1 MKLLTVAV
9 PVVIVAL
16 MLAALGGVSG
26 VTNETRSV
34 ERAPASAQQTLV
46 ACVPPEAMNGGCR
59 HPHDLSP
66 VSSQL
71 HQPVRSAG
79 RPLADGVLRA
89 ARRRRRLTAAGGEG
103 GDPPWAGRAS
113 INVAGWGSRIR
124 ARSASN
130 VRRAA
135 FYRLTSI

>member
-46 ACVPPEAMNGGCR
+46 ACVPPEAMNGAAADIPMTSVPSPHGCTSR
-59 HPHDLSP
+59 FGPP
-66 VSSQL
+66 GG
-71 HQPVRSAG
+71 PW
-79 RPLADGVLRA
+79 
-89 ARRRRRLTAAGGEG
+89 LTEC
-103 GDPPWAGRAS
+103 
-113 INVAGWGSRIR
+113 
-124 ARSASN
+124 
-130 VRRAA
+130 
-135 FYRLTSI
+135 